1 MDNDELQQRVRDELF
16 WDPKV
21 DSAEIAVS
29 ADNGAITLKGTV
41 GSFPQRIEAKKAAER
56 VYGVLSVNDKLTVR
70 ILTGERHDDADLRG
84 RVLQALVLNG
94 LVPSTI
100 DAQAKNGVITLTGSA
115 NWQYQRGEAYTTA
128 SNVPGVAEVMDQVHL
143 EDMPKAADVQ
153 GSIKKA
159 LERNADVDAD
169 AISVD
174 TSDGTVSISGTVGSW
189 GEHDEVIAA
198 AWSAPGVKSID
209 DLMVVR
215 Y

>member
-16 WDPKV
+16 WDAKL

-29 ADNGAITLKGTV
+29 ANNGVITLKGTV
-41 GSFPQRIEAKKAAER
+41 GSLPQKREAKKAVER
-56 VYGVLSVNDKLTVR
+56 VYGVLSVKDELAVR
-70 ILTGERHDDADLRG
+70 ILTGDRHEDADLRG
-84 RVLQALVLNG
+84 RVLQALMLNS

-100 DAQAKNGVITLTGSA
+100 DAQSKNGVVTLSGTA
-115 NWQYQRGEAYTTA
+115 NWQYQREEAYTTA
-128 SNVPGVAEVMDQVHL
+128 SNVTGVAEVIDQVRL
-143 EDMPKAADVQ
+143 EVMPKAADVQ
-153 GSIKKA
+153 SSIKKA

-169 AISVD
+169 DLTIE
-174 TSDGTVSISGTVGSW
+174 THNGTVSISGTVGSW

-198 AWSAPGVKSID
+198 AWSAPGVTSID

>member
-16 WDPKV
+16 WDAKL

-29 ADNGAITLKGTV
+29 ANNGVITLKGTV
-41 GSFPQRIEAKKAAER
+41 GSLPQKREAKKAAER
-56 VYGVLSVNDKLTVR
+56 VYGVLSVKDELAVR
-70 ILTGERHDDADLRG
+70 ILTGDRHEDADLRG
-84 RVLQALVLNG
+84 RVLQALMLNS

-100 DAQAKNGVITLTGSA
+100 DAQAKHGVVTLTGSA
-115 NWQYQRGEAYTTA
+115 NWQYQREEAYTTA
-128 SNVPGVAEVMDQVHL
+128 SNVTGVAEVIDQVRL
-143 EDMPKAADVQ
+143 EVMPKAADVQ
-153 GSIKKA
+153 SSIKKA

-169 AISVD
+169 DLTIETHNGS
-174 TSDGTVSISGTVGSW
+174 VSISGTVGSW

-198 AWSAPGVKSID
+198 AWSAPGVTSID